1 MYTRVRIDEFSIYIR
16 AAAADVGRNC
26 RSICLALSL
35 LYTSNRKKRENLDRE
50 EARTSEGDTNQ
61 SCQRVRLQAKMCP
74 AHIVA
79 TWLHYIDELDRIVCG
94 SCGEMVQ
101 KDRHR
106 GIQLSRRKSLAI
118 SHIFKR
124 RATFFPSNLV
134 VSAYNAAGNIFQS
147 KNKNRISIYFYYFF
161 KTKLKTFF

>member
-35 LYTSNRKKRENLDRE
+35 LYTSNRKKRDNLDRE
-50 EARTSEGDTNQ
+50 ETARTSEGDTNQ

-79 TWLHYIDELDRIVCG
+79 TRLHYIDELDRIVCG
-94 SCGEMVQ
+94 SCEKMVQ
-101 KDRHR
+101 KDDRHR

-118 SHIFKR
+118 SQIFKR

-147 KNKNRISIYFYYFF
+147 KNKNRISIYFYYFL
-161 KTKLKTFF
+161 KLN